1 MPSYILWVYAGN
13 SNYDRILWCVIWH
26 FSSLKVWVEGLT
38 VTKDSETLGF
48 SHLGAPNLQ
57 LIWFLCTLVAHLV
70 AHFQHWAHLMGLNV
84 PEGFP
89 QHCCKIPKPHSKDTS
104 AMPSYILWVYAGNSN
119 YDRIL
124 WCVIWHCSSLKVWV
138 GVPTVTKDSETLGF
152 SHLGTPNLQLIWFLC
167 TLVAHFQ
174 HWVHLMGLNI
184 PEGFPNIA
192 ARSQNPTAKT
202 PQQCQV
208 TFCGCMLG
216 TVIMILGTVI
226 MMESYD
232 VWFGIF
238 PH

>member
-1 MPSYILWVYAGN
+1 MHIGCSFPA
-13 SNYDRILWCVIWH
+13 
-26 FSSLKVWVEGLT
+26 
-38 VTKDSETLGF
+38 LGSF
-48 SHLGAPNLQ
+48 DGIECS
-57 LIWFLCTLVAHLV
+57 WR
-70 AHFQHWAHLMGLNV
+70 
-84 PEGFP
+84 FP

-119 YDRIL
+119 YDTGNSNYDGIL
-124 WCVIWHCSSLKVWV
+124 WCVIWHFSSLKIWV

-152 SHLGTPNLQLIWFLC
+152 SNLGTPNLQLIWFLC

-174 HWVHLMGLNI
+174 HWAHLMGLNV
-184 PEGFPNIA
+184 PASFPNIA

-216 TVIMILGTVI
+216 TVIM
-226 MMESYD
+226 MESYD
-232 VWFGIF
+232 VWFAIF